1 MKTNVYVDGFNL
13 YYRAL
18 KRTPYKWLNLDQ
30 LCRYLLPGHQINQ
43 IKYYTAHVA
52 ARPHDPDEPTRQ
64 QTYLR
69 ALRTLPNISIIL
81 GTFLTNEVW
90 AMQVDKPERVK
101 VFKTEEKG
109 SDVNLA
115 SHLIH
120 DGYQKDY
127 EQAVLITNDSDLVEP
142 IRIVRAELGLPV
154 GILNPAKY
162 PNPLWYERH
171 PSSSRSAKVY

>member
-18 KRTPYKWLNLDQ
+18 KGTPYKWLNLDA
-30 LCRYLLPGHQINQ
+30 LCKFLLPGHEINR
-43 IKYYTAHVA
+43 IKYYTAHVTG
-52 ARPHDPDEPTRQ
+52 RPSDPDEPTRQ

-90 AMQVDKPERVK
+90 AMRVDKSERVR

-115 SHLIH
+115 SHLIN
-120 DGYQKDY
+120 DGYRREY
-127 EQAVLITNDSDLVEP
+127 EQAIVITNDSDLVEP
-142 IRIVRAELGLPV
+142 IRVVSKGIKVADRSYQSRQVPKSTARA
-154 GILNPAKY
+154 
-162 PNPLWYERH
+162 
-171 PSSSRSAKVY
+171 